1 MNLGFIGRKIKQLSN
16 GFARMVGVRTHAMG
30 CLIFDQ
36 YGIAPEFNML
46 QAAKSTRNAVTEF
59 SDNEPSE
66 PVAENPVCKVAPEL
80 PLLVGEGLQ
89 VVGLQFK
96 HEPGLQVVA
105 ASSLAVG
112 KIPPHQ
118 LVIRFR
124 EYITNED
131 VRKRR

>member
-1 MNLGFIGRKIKQLSN
+1 
-16 GFARMVGVRTHAMG
+16 MG

-112 KIPPHQ
+112 NQQCRIGKIPPHQ

>member
-1 MNLGFIGRKIKQLSN
+1 
-16 GFARMVGVRTHAMG
+16 MG

-80 PLLVGEGLQ
+80 SLLVREGLQ

-112 KIPPHQ
+112 NQQRWTGKIPPHQ